1 VDVGSVERWH
11 GGGVDV
17 DEALA
22 PTFPRRFAVLQSA
35 GPEEVGRAVSRLL
48 TPHRGVPVGG
58 RKVVLG
64 DVSVAELGP
73 VSLIHVR
80 HDGDE
85 LRVRFTEMVSYY
97 DVHLPVAGGNVL
109 ECGDDEAVLSR
120 WRTGGV
126 ISPRMRARM
135 HLSDGYSQLHVRIE
149 RFALERHLERLL
161 GRPVVG
167 PVRFRLGMD
176 LTAPALA
183 SWVRAVGLLV
193 RDLEEPTG
201 LSGRGDGAGAWAEFL
216 ISGLLGAQPHDY
228 SEALARREAVRAVP
242 ARVRRVVD
250 LINDEPGGD
259 LALVR
264 LAAVAGVAPRS
275 LQRDFRVYV
284 GASPRQ
290 YVEWVRLAR
299 ARADLVAGAGAT
311 VADIAFRWGFGHV
324 SRFAAVYQKQYGE
337 TPSETLRAS
346 GHR

>member
-1 VDVGSVERWH
+1 
-11 GGGVDV
+11 VDV
-17 DEALA
+17 DEALPSA
-22 PTFPRRFAVLQSA
+22 FPRRFAVLRSA
-35 GPEEVGRAVSRLL
+35 GPDEVGVTVSRLL
-48 TPHRGVPVGG
+48 TPHRGMPVGG
-58 RKVVLG
+58 RKVVAG

-80 HDGDE
+80 HDGAE

-97 DVHLPVAGGNVL
+97 DVHLPVAGGNLV
-109 ECGDDEAVLSR
+109 ECAGDEVALGR

-126 ISPRMRARM
+126 ISPQMRARM

-149 RFALERHLERLL
+149 RFALERHLERMLERML
-161 GRPVVG
+161 GRPVLG

-201 LSGRGDGAGAWAEFL
+201 LSAQGDGAGAWAEFL
-216 ISGLLGAQPHDY
+216 ISGLLRAQPHDY
-228 SEALARREAVRAVP
+228 SEALARRDAVRSVP

-250 LINDEPGGD
+250 LINDDPGGD
-259 LALVR
+259 LALAR
-264 LAAVAGVAPRS
+264 LAAEAGVAPRS
-275 LQRDFRVYV
+275 LQRDFRVYL

-299 ARADLVAGAGAT
+299 ARADLIAGAGAT
-311 VADIAFRWGFGHV
+311 VADIAYRWGFGHV
-324 SRFAAVYQKQYGE
+324 SRFAAAYRKQYGE
-337 TPSETLRAS
+337 TPSQTLRAS
-346 GHR
+346 RHR